1 MKKHMNR
8 KFTIECLGG
17 EFYKISSYSE
27 GLRFKVFRVTQCWN
41 VRRNGELLQFYKSFS
56 SHPRCHEVVSY
67 DL

>member
-17 EFYKISSYSE
+17 EFYKTSSYSE
-27 GLRFKVFRVTQCWN
+27 GLKFKVAWITQFWDVGRN
-41 VRRNGELLQFYKSFS
+41 VEPRLFYKSFS